1 MNPMVV
7 FGDSLAEGRDD
18 PAPAGGWIG
27 WAGRLAG
34 DLDWPREGVV
44 NVAGPGAT
52 MADVIGDQLPAVR
65 GLRPRLALLN
75 CGMNDAL
82 NGFERHRIH
91 GLVKEWFGWAAAAGA
106 IAVAAPV
113 PHPPLLERTIISNFR
128 KGRILQRIGE
138 VNEELRENA
147 RAFGMTF
154 LEPAAVSAVT
164 DPSLWSFDGIHL
176 NSVGHAHVAEVI
188 TGIVRDLLAERA
200 VPASS

>member
-1 MNPMVV
+1 MDPVVV

-18 PAPAGGWIG
+18 PGPAGGWNG
-27 WAGRLAG
+27 WAGRLARN
-34 DLDWPREGVV
+34 LRWPRGTVV

-52 MADVIGDQLPAVR
+52 MADVVGVQLPRVE

-82 NGFERHRIH
+82 NGFDRARLA
-91 GLVKEWFGWAAAAGA
+91 GQVKEWFGWAAAAGA
-106 IAVAAPV
+106 QAVAAPV

-128 KGRILQRIGE
+128 KGRILQRVGE
-138 VNEELRENA
+138 FNEELRDNA

-154 LEPAAVSAVT
+154 LEPAAVAAVE
-164 DPSLWSFDGIHL
+164 DPSLWSSDGIHL

-188 TGIVRDLLAERA
+188 TEIVSGLLGEQAI
-200 VPASS
+200 PASG

>member
-1 MNPMVV
+1 MDRMVV

-18 PAPAGGWIG
+18 PDPAGGWLG

-34 DLDWPREGVV
+34 DLGWPRDQVV

-52 MADVIGDQLPAVR
+52 MADVIGVQLPAV
-65 GLRPRLALLN
+65 GSLRPRLALLN

-82 NGFERHRIH
+82 NGFGRPEIH
-91 GLVKEWFGWAAAAGA
+91 GRIKEWFGWAAAAGA
-106 IAVAAPV
+106 QAVAAPV

-138 VNEELRENA
+138 FNEELRENA
-147 RAFGMTF
+147 HAFGMTF
-154 LEPAAVSAVT
+154 LEPDAVSAVT

-176 NSVGHAHVAEVI
+176 NSVGHYRVAEVI
-188 TGIVRDLLAERA
+188 TELVRNLLGEQAYS
-200 VPASS
+200 ASG